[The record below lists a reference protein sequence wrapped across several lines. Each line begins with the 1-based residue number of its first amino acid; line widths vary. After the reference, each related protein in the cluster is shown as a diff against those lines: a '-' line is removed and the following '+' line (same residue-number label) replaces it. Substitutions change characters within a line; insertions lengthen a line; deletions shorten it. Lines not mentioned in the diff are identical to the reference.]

1 MGDYGMNGNYGES
14 FFGGAI
20 SGIIGMVIG
29 IAVIIGMWKLFTKA
43 GRPGFYAIIPILNL
57 KTLVDVTGLPS
68 SWFWYMLIGLV
79 LSPINFGLTSIIS
92 LYAAFVIVRQLRRV
106 FGKSDSLGAVLLT
119 MIFVEIM
126 LPYIGLS
133 DATYKG
139 PQSTAD
145 VRVLPWF
152 N

>member
-1 MGDYGMNGNYGES
+1 MDDNGMN
-14 FFGGAI
+14 FGGGQSFLGGTI
-20 SGIIGMVIG
+20 GGIVGAAIG
-29 IAVIIGMWKLFTKA
+29 IALVIGMWKLFTKA

-79 LSPINFGLTSIIS
+79 LSPISFGLTSIIS

-133 DATYKG
+133 NDVYLG
-139 PQSTAD
+139 PQSTDD

-152 N
+152 K

>member
-1 MGDYGMNGNYGES
+1 MDENGMN
-14 FFGGAI
+14 FGGGQSLLGGAV
-20 SGIIGMVIG
+20 SGIVGIVIG
-29 IAVIIGMWKLFTKA
+29 IALVIGMWKLFTKA
-43 GRPGFYAIIPILNL
+43 GKPGFYAIIPVLNL

-68 SWFWYMLIGLV
+68 SWFWYMLIGLA
-79 LSPINFGLTSIIS
+79 LSPISFGLTSIIS

-133 DATYKG
+133 DAAYKG

>member
-1 MGDYGMNGNYGES
+1 MDENGMN
-14 FFGGAI
+14 FGGGQSFLGGAV
-20 SGIIGMVIG
+20 SGIVGAAIG
-29 IAVIIGMWKLFTKA
+29 IALVIGMWKLFTKA

-68 SWFWYMLIGLV
+68 SWFWYFLIGAALATPTV
-79 LSPINFGLTSIIS
+79 GLTSIIS
-92 LYAAFVIVRQLRRV
+92 LYALYIIVRQLRRV
-106 FGKSDSLGAVLLT
+106 FGKPDSVGAVLMT
-119 MIFVEIM
+119 IVFSSIV
-126 LPYIGLS
+126 LPAIGLGK
-133 DATYKG
+133 DTYSG

>member
-1 MGDYGMNGNYGES
+1 MDENGMN
-14 FFGGAI
+14 FGGGQSFMGGAVGEI
-20 SGIIGMVIG
+20 VGAAIG
-29 IAVIIGMWKLFTKA
+29 IALVIGMWKLFTKA
-43 GRPGFYAIIPILNL
+43 GRPGFYAITPILNL

-79 LSPINFGLTSIIS
+79 LSPISFGLTSIVS

-133 DATYKG
+133 NDVYLG